1 MSDPVSHLNAALAG
15 RYRIGREAGEGGMAT
30 VYLADDLKHGRK
42 VALKVLKP
50 QLAAVVGAERFL
62 AEIKTT
68 ASLHH
73 PHILPLHDSGEVD
86 SLLFYVM
93 PYVQGE
99 SLRARLDREH
109 QLPVDAAVRI
119 ATNMAEALD
128 YAHRQG
134 VIHRD
139 IKPANVLLQDGKPV
153 ISDFGIAL
161 AVGAAGGG
169 RLTETGLSLGTP
181 YYMSPEQATGDG
193 NVGPATDI
201 YALGCVL
208 YEMLVGG
215 PPFTGSNAQAVLGAI
230 LASESPS
237 AKGERASVPANVD
250 AVIRRAL
257 ERIPADRF
265 VRAGQFATA
274 LSDASFAH
282 GGIETHP
289 GARRG
294 HWNPLSAVL
303 ALVVVALIT
312 LLAWPEGR
320 PVTPLPTVT
329 PVSFSDEQYPSG
341 VLAISPDG
349 RLLVYEAENRPGSP
363 LRAFRRDEG
372 VSFPIP
378 GTEGGRGSAIAPDGD
393 VLAFIHETSI
403 RVVAAN
409 GGVPRTVIDHPG
421 ACCLRWGDQARFIY
435 FTEAGGTLSRVSV
448 AGGDVEPVVAVDRD
462 GGDRQNGWFAAL
474 PGGRHGFYQAAGP
487 LDLDSRILLVELA
500 TGETREIAR
509 GKYPLVASGTLMF
522 VTENLDAL
530 MALPLDERF
539 VPAAPAH
546 RIAEGLAAIGPEP
559 FRMNPAPVAAS
570 AEGTL
575 WYRTAPRTVKTPV
588 WVGRD
593 GRALPID
600 STWTADYY
608 SVALSPDGSR
618 LLVDEGLGGCCIY
631 VRELPGGPT
640 TQITVPEAT
649 TVYRGSWTAEGDTV
663 LFSGLFDNLGR
674 SEVFMAASDG
684 GGAPASLGL
693 EAPHAVLSR
702 DSRWIVWRT
711 SNIAAGRGDLH
722 ARNRDGSQVLPL
734 LATASMETQPSLSPD
749 GRFMAYASD
758 LSGQFEVYVRPFPDG
773 NRWVRQ
779 VSTRGGSSP
788 LWGRSGRE
796 LFYISEDEAL
806 VVATIDAE
814 SEFRITSR
822 RELFSVTGYYMDFVN
837 PTYDVSPDDER
848 FVMLQFV
855 DSAHVDQLIVVD
867 DFFGLVAGN

>member
-1 MSDPVSHLNAALAG
+1 MSDPVSRLNAALEG
-15 RYRIGREAGEGGMAT
+15 RYRIKREAGEGGMAT
-30 VYLADDLKHGRK
+30 VFLADDLKHGRK

-50 QLAAVVGAERFL
+50 ELAAVVGAERFL
-62 AEIKTT
+62 AEIRTT
-68 ASLHH
+68 ANLQH

-86 SLLFYVM
+86 SLLYYVM

-99 SLRARLDREH
+99 SLRERLDREH

-181 YYMSPEQATGDG
+181 HYMSPEQATGEH

-215 PPFTGSNAQAVLGAI
+215 PPFTGSSAQAVLGAI
-230 LASESPS
+230 VAGDAPS
-237 AKGERASVPANVD
+237 AKAARSSVPANVD
-250 AVIRRAL
+250 AVIKRAL
-257 ERIPADRF
+257 ERIPSDRF
-265 VRAGQFATA
+265 VRADQFATA
-274 LSDASFAH
+274 LSDASFEH
-282 GGIETHP
+282 GVVAKHP

-294 HWNPLSAVL
+294 LWNPLSAVL
-303 ALVVVALIT
+303 ALVVVALIA

-320 PVTPLPTVT
+320 PAASPPTVT
-329 PVSFSDEQYPSG
+329 PVSFSDELYPSG
-341 VLAISPDG
+341 MLAISPDG
-349 RLLVYEAENRPGSP
+349 RLLVYEAGDGPDSP
-363 LRAFRRDEG
+363 LQVFRRDAG

-378 GTEGGRGSAIAPDGD
+378 GTEGGRGSAVSPDGD
-393 VLAFIHETSI
+393 LLAFIHETSI

-409 GGVPRTVIDHPG
+409 GGVPRTVIDLPG
-421 ACCLRWGDQARFIY
+421 ACCLRWGNQARFIY
-435 FTEAGGTLSRVSV
+435 FTEADGTLSRVPV
-448 AGGDVEPVVAVDRD
+448 AGGNVEPVVTVDRD
-462 GGDRQNGWFAAL
+462 SGDQQNGWFTAL
-474 PGGRHGFYQAAGP
+474 PGGGHGLYQAAGP

-500 TGETREIAR
+500 KGETREIAR
-509 GKYPLVASGTLMF
+509 GKYPLVVSGTLMF

-539 VPAAPAH
+539 LPAAPAQ

-559 FRMNPAPVAAS
+559 FRMNPAPIAAS

-593 GRALPID
+593 GGSMPVD
-600 STWTADYY
+600 STWTGDYY
-608 SVALSPDGSR
+608 SVSLSPDGSR
-618 LLVDEGLGGCCIY
+618 LLIDEGLTSCCIY
-631 VRELPGGPT
+631 VRELPSGPT

-663 LFSGLFDNLGR
+663 LFSGLFDDLER

-684 GGAPASLGL
+684 GGAPVSLGL
-693 EAPHAVLSR
+693 EAPHAILSR

-711 SNIAAGRGDLH
+711 MNIAAGRGDLH
-722 ARNRDGSQVLPL
+722 ARSRGGSQVLSL
-734 LATASMETQPSLSPD
+734 VATAAMETQPTLSPD
-749 GRFMAYASD
+749 GRFLAYSSD
-758 LSGQFEVYVRPFPDG
+758 LSDRVEVYVRPFPDG

-779 VSTRGGSSP
+779 ISTRGGSSP

-796 LFYISEDEAL
+796 LFYISEDDAL

-814 SEFRITSR
+814 SEFRVTSR
-822 RELFSVTGYYMDFVN
+822 RELFSVTQYYWDLAN
-837 PTYDVSPDDER
+837 RTYDVSPDDER
-848 FVMLQFV
+848 FVMLRFV
-855 DSAHVDQLIVVD
+855 ESPFLDQLFVVD
-867 DFFGLVAGN
+867 DFFGLIAGH